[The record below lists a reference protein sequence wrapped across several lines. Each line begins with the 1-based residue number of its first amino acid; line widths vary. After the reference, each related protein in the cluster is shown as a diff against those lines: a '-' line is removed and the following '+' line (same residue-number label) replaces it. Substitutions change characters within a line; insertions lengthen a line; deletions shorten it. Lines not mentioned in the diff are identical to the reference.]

1 MSRPYREQT
10 KYRVQVEDGLT
21 EPVDIPADCGR
32 TDGLV
37 AWCDIQVAFICTT
50 TWGQLGVFQC
60 TLKALWQSGMKA
72 IVSQS

>member
-1 MSRPYREQT
+1 MSRSYREQRR
-10 KYRVQVEDGLT
+10 YGEQVEDGLT
-21 EPVDIPADCGR
+21 EPVDILADYSR